1 VDEDRYGRTVENG
14 NFEKRMREII
24 KMPYA
29 QIQNSELIGGVLRTK
44 AWVIKKINEKL
55 NKIYENQTRK

>member
-1 VDEDRYGRTVENG
+1 
-14 NFEKRMREII
+14 MREII
-24 KMPYA
+24 KLPYA

-44 AWVIKKINEKL
+44 AWIIKKINEKL